1 MNEQPA
7 EANKLVEPE
16 PCESVKREL
25 EPEPRR
31 STRQT
36 TQPDRYDIWVDTVA
50 AEPATVQ
57 EALTG
62 PEKEEW
68 INAMKQKMKSI
79 IYSNVWD
86 LVELPQGKQPI
97 GGKWVFKK
105 KHADGSMD
113 CFKAHLVAQGF
124 TDKMF
129 SPVLVSAL
137 WGPVRTST
145 LMHGQSSGGSGS
157 YVLLHQ

>member
-16 PCESVKREL
+16 PCESVER
-25 EPEPRR
+25 EPEPELRR

-68 INAMKQKMKSI
+68 SNAMKQKMESI
-79 IYSNVWD
+79 IYSNDVWD
-86 LVELPQGKQPI
+86 QVVATRKTTYWWQVGFQ
-97 GGKWVFKK
+97 KK
-105 KHADGSMD
+105 TRRWIYGL
-113 CFKAHLVAQGF
+113 F
-124 TDKMF
+124 
-129 SPVLVSAL
+129 
-137 WGPVRTST
+137 
-145 LMHGQSSGGSGS
+145 
-157 YVLLHQ
+157 